1 MGVGCSTPARFRA
14 LLPELLLIALPL
26 VFEVNVE
33 VSVSVCVTEP
43 PLPLL
48 LQLAVTSVFILDPP
62 AGAAGAV
69 EAMLGGDL
77 PPDTIM
83 GNEGCCCCWGWVA
96 AAVPAAAWL
105 DTLGVKPAAAVEAC
119 AVCTADAAEDMAWLL
134 SMSASKSM
142 MRLPTST

>member
-83 GNEGCCCCWGWVA
+83 GIEGCCCDWVA
-96 AAVPAAAWL
+96 GGVPAPPAW
-105 DTLGVKPAAAVEAC
+105 LGVKPAEAGVEAGC
-119 AVCTADAAEDMAWLL
+119 EAACGTADAAEDMAWLL